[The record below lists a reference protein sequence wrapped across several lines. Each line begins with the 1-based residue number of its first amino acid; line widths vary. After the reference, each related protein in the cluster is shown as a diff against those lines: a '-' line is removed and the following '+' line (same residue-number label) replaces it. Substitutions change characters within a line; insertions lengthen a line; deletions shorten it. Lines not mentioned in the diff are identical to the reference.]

1 MSSGDRGAAGPPRP
15 GQGPGVTLSL
25 PEDRPA
31 GRDRAP
37 VTTVPARPGATPAGD
52 TPPIATPRPR
62 GGSGSGASSRAG
74 ASASAELP
82 TLPTIDPAR
91 YSFGEE
97 YGRGGLGRVMRATD
111 LQLGRPVAIKELLV
125 PRTDLEGRFL
135 REAIITARLQHP
147 GIVPVYEAGRWP
159 SGEPFYA
166 MRSIPGRSLDAALD
180 ESHSLEDRLA
190 LLPRVLAAAR
200 AIAYAHNE
208 AVIHRD
214 LKPSN
219 IMLGPFGETV
229 VIDWGLAKVI
239 GSPDAPLPAS
249 LPPRPP
255 ETAPPPASEADR
267 GPAAGPST
275 TPSLPPRPDG
285 PRPADLATP
294 EVDATRLGSV
304 MGTPCFMAPEQ
315 ARGEPADARADVYAL
330 GAILYMLLGGKAP
343 YYGLDAD
350 GVIAAVA
357 TRPPQ
362 PLTELAP
369 DVAPELL
376 ALVDKAMAHEPDARY
391 PDADA
396 FASDL
401 ERYTTGQL
409 VGAHRYGLMQLL
421 GRFVRRHLPTVIAT
435 AVLLLVLAVVAV
447 ISVRKILAARR
458 HAERERL
465 TAVAERQRAEARS
478 AELILAQARAALRID
493 PTATLAW
500 LRSYPDAAPSWGGV
514 RQLIAAAE
522 YQGVARHVLAH
533 SRAVCCL
540 VALPGNLALA
550 GDASGN
556 VMRWQL
562 GTGQGTV
569 LATRASPVHKL
580 VSAGAI
586 AAWAHADGALFVFAG
601 SVRQLAGPGDDVRR
615 LAVSADGKHVAAL
628 TRGKLRVWDVAG
640 NAPARE
646 FDDPAKSGDMSFV
659 PGGIVLLDLVP
670 RTIPLDGNLVLPDL
684 GAALVT
690 SSGDGK
696 RWALGSHDGRVI
708 IGDASGKPPLEL
720 HVGEGRVGTILL
732 SHDGS
737 VALTSMVNVNDVR
750 IWDVDHAHSE
760 VPDIGSNSLMKLA
773 LSPDGKRAVSLDL
786 EGRVLLW
793 QRGAATRRILGHSG
807 TVVAFAFSADGTLLS
822 AGDDQA
828 VRVWAEPQG
837 APRAR
842 FERPGGVVGLAQ
854 PRSGEWLAV
863 TRLGEPVMLHD
874 AQGDHPLG
882 EVGRRARLL
891 ADPRGKWLLA
901 ADDELVRFELA
912 TGERRVLGV
921 GHVSELLVSADGR
934 LVLTGGQPM
943 RLWDMDTLQEK
954 PLPPVAGEWLA
965 LAPDGSTVALGD
977 RDGNIS
983 LLGLGGAPVRK
994 LGSHGA
1000 RLALLRFTP
1009 GGELISC
1016 DERGELRRWNLAAG
1030 TMVRLGSPGPT
1041 SQAELSPEGRTV
1053 ALTGDSNQIRLI
1065 DVASGAERALTGH
1078 ADQVYVMEFSPDGT
1092 RLASGS
1098 GLSEMGVRI
1107 WDVASGESRA
1117 VTGPTSLVSR
1127 ILWRP
1132 DGRSVV
1138 FGDGSGV
1145 VWELEDA
1152 LPGGPVALR
1161 ARIAEVTSA
1170 VIGAADLPWTP

>member
-37 VTTVPARPGATPAGD
+37 VTTVPARPGATPNGD
-52 TPPIATPRPR
+52 TPPPATPRPR
-62 GGSGSGASSRAG
+62 GGASG
-74 ASASAELP
+74 ASASTELP

-180 ESHSLEDRLA
+180 EAHSLDDRLA

-239 GSPDAPLPAS
+239 GTPDAPLPAS
-249 LPPRPP
+249 LPPR
-255 ETAPPPASEADR
+255 APDPADPSSAASAASA
-267 GPAAGPST
+267 PAAGPST

-294 EVDATRLGSV
+294 EVDATRFGSV

-362 PLTELAP
+362 PLAELAP

-396 FASDL
+396 FAGDL

-409 VGAHRYGLMQLL
+409 VGAHRYGLMQLF

-435 AVLLLVLAVVAV
+435 ASLLVVLAVVAV

-458 HAERERL
+458 NAERERL
-465 TAVAERQRAEARS
+465 TAVAERQRAEARYT
-478 AELILAQARAALRID
+478 ELVLAQARAALRFD

-500 LRSYPDAAPSWGGV
+500 LRSYPDTAPGWGGV

-540 VALPGNLALA
+540 ITLPGNLALA
-550 GDASGN
+550 GDASGA
-556 VMRWQL
+556 VMRWDL
-562 GTGQGTV
+562 ATGQGTA
-569 LATRASPVHKL
+569 LATRASPVEQL
-580 VSAGAI
+580 VGAGAI
-586 AAWAHADGALFVFAG
+586 AAWVHADGAVFVFAG
-601 SVRQLAGPGDDVRR
+601 NVRQLAGPGDEVRQ
-615 LAVSADGKHVAAL
+615 LAVSADGKRVAAL
-628 TRGKLRVWDVAG
+628 TLGQLRVWDVAG
-640 NAPARE
+640 NAPARA
-646 FDDPAKSGDMSFV
+646 FDDPQHSNSMSFV
-659 PGGIVLLDLVP
+659 PGGIVLVDLVP
-670 RTIPLDGNLVLPDL
+670 RTIPLEGNLVLPEI
-684 GAALVT
+684 AAITVT
-690 SSGDGK
+690 TSGDGK

-720 HVGEGRVGTILL
+720 RVGEGRVGTLLL

-737 VALTSMVNVNDVR
+737 VALTSMVDVNDVR
-750 IWDVDHAHSE
+750 IWDVDHAQSE

-773 LSPDGKRAVSLDL
+773 LSPDGKRAVSLDV
-786 EGRVLLW
+786 EGHVLLW
-793 QRGAATRRILGHSG
+793 QRGVPTRRVLGHSG
-807 TVVAFAFSADGTLLS
+807 TVVAFAFTSDGTLLS

-828 VRVWAEPQG
+828 VRVWAEPRG

-854 PRSGEWLAV
+854 PRSGDWLAV
-863 TRLGEPVMLHD
+863 SRLGETVMLHD

-882 EVGRRARLL
+882 DAGRRARLL

-912 TGERRVLGV
+912 TGERRVLGT
-921 GHVSELLVSADGR
+921 GHVSEMLVSADGR
-934 LVLTGGQPM
+934 LVVAGGKPM
-943 RLWDMDTLQEK
+943 RLWDMDTLQER

-977 RDGNIS
+977 REGNIN
-983 LLGLGGAPVRK
+983 LLGFGGAPVRK

-1009 GGELISC
+1009 GGELVSC
-1016 DERGELRRWNLAAG
+1016 DELGELRRWNVPAG
-1030 TMVRLGSPGPT
+1030 TMVRLGSRGPT
-1041 SQAELSPEGRTV
+1041 SQAELSPDGRTV

-1078 ADQVYVMEFSPDGT
+1078 ADQVFVMEFSPDST

-1098 GLSEMGVRI
+1098 GVSEMGVRV
-1107 WDVASGESRA
+1107 WDVASAESRA
-1117 VTGPTSLVSR
+1117 VGGPTSLVSR

-1132 DGRSVV
+1132 DGRSLV

-1145 VWELEDA
+1145 VWELDDA
-1152 LPGGPVALR
+1152 LPEGPAALR
-1161 ARIAEVTSA
+1161 ARIAEMTSA
-1170 VIGAADLPWTP
+1170 VSGAADLPWTP